1 MPRLVLVATPIGN
14 LEDITFRAL
23 RILREVDWI
32 IAEDTRHTLK
42 LLQHYSINKPLVSLH
57 LNNEHKRVPQIIEQ
71 IVQKNLFVAA
81 VSDAGTPGIADPGF
95 LLVRCALAH
104 NVAIEV
110 LPGPCAII
118 PALVASGLPCERFI
132 FEGFLPPK
140 KGRVTRLQALT
151 AETRTVVFYEA
162 PHRLIQ
168 TLTQLI
174 EHLDPERPAAVARE
188 LTKIHESF
196 IRGSLSEI
204 RNYFENHPPKGEC
217 VIVVA
222 GKP

>member
-23 RILREVDWI
+23 RTLREVDWI
-32 IAEDTRHTLK
+32 IAEDTRHTQK
-42 LLQHYSINKPLVSLH
+42 LLRYYGVNKPLVSLH
-57 LNNEHKRVPQIIEQ
+57 LNNERKRVPQIIEQ
-71 IVQKNLFVAA
+71 IVEQNLFVAA

-95 LLVRCALAH
+95 LLVRCALSR
-104 NVAIEV
+104 NVTVEV
-110 LPGPCAII
+110 LPGPCAIL

-140 KGRVTRLQALT
+140 KGRLTRLQALAT
-151 AETRTVVFYEA
+151 ENRTVVFYEA

-174 EHLDPERPAAVARE
+174 EHLEPERPAAVARE

-222 GKP
+222 GKT

>member
-1 MPRLVLVATPIGN
+1 MPRLVFVATPIGN

-95 LLVRCALAH
+95 LLVRYALAH